1 MSPRLFQDFR
11 DGYIRLSS
19 LTVEHS
25 IAVMAQDESILNPMG
40 SQFSI
45 LVFIKFCERF
55 YIRVQYSGTTK
66 FSLLPLGWNTY
77 LLFNSNIVKNLCME
91 NL

>member
-25 IAVMAQDESILNPMG
+25 IVVVAQDESILNPMG
-40 SQFSI
+40 GQFSI
-45 LVFIKFCERF
+45 LVFIKFVKDFTFEC
-55 YIRVQYSGTTK
+55 
-66 FSLLPLGWNTY
+66 
-77 LLFNSNIVKNLCME
+77 NIPEQLNLVYCH
-91 NL
+91 